1 MSEICETV
9 VVLADNEQ
17 GCMTINKSD
26 FDANVH
32 VLVDAEGDTDKAM
45 TKAELHT
52 ALDEKGIEYKN
63 SMSKAELQE
72 LHDAA

>member
-1 MSEICETV
+1 MTEVCETV

-32 VLVDAEGDTDKAM
+32 VLAADEGDKAM
-45 TKAELHT
+45 TKAELQA
-52 ALDEKGIEYKN
+52 ALDAKFIEHK
-63 SMSKAELQE
+63 SAMSKAELQA
-72 LHDAA
+72 LLDAA